1 MWQQRCLTSCFLDRP
16 FMEARRFGLTL
27 KPAIASWRKQMSKL
41 ETFGTYCD
49 ADSSEKRIKSIVV
62 KSRDRTAL
70 EYQFSQFFY
79 DVDDVADFD
88 EDMKSLWA
96 RLAKIA
102 SILRCRRGATILYLT
117 DATGLSPATVRSCIR
132 MLIDLGGEV
141 ELESDGYLNA
151 DVFVL
156 HN

>member
-1 MWQQRCLTSCFLDRP
+1 
-16 FMEARRFGLTL
+16 
-27 KPAIASWRKQMSKL
+27 MSKL

-49 ADSSEKRIKSIVV
+49 ADSPEKRIKSIVV

-70 EYQFSQFFY
+70 KYQFSQFFY
-79 DVDDVADFD
+79 DVDDVANFD
-88 EDMKSLWA
+88 EDMKSLWS

-141 ELESDGYLNA
+141 ELGSDGYLNA
-151 DVFVL
+151 DVFIL

>member
-1 MWQQRCLTSCFLDRP
+1 
-16 FMEARRFGLTL
+16 
-27 KPAIASWRKQMSKL
+27 MSKS

-62 KSRDRTAL
+62 KSRDRTAQR
-70 EYQFSQFFY
+70 YQFSHFFY

-88 EDMKSLWA
+88 EDMKSLWTS
-96 RLAKIA
+96 LAKIA
-102 SILRCRRGATILYLT
+102 SLLRCRRGATILYLT

-132 MLIDLGGEV
+132 MLIDLGGEI
-141 ELESDGYLNA
+141 ELGSDGYLNA
-151 DVFVL
+151 DVFTL

>member
-1 MWQQRCLTSCFLDRP
+1 MLD
-16 FMEARRFGLTL
+16 
-27 KPAIASWRKQMSKL
+27 SWRKQMSKM

-49 ADSSEKRIKSIVV
+49 ADSSEKRIKSFVI
-62 KSRDRTAL
+62 KSRDRTSQR
-70 EYQFSQFFY
+70 YQFSKFFH
-79 DVDDVADFD
+79 DVNEVADFD
-88 EDMKSLWA
+88 KDMKSLWA
-96 RLAKIA
+96 SLANIA

-117 DATGLSPATVRSCIR
+117 DATGLSSATVRSCIR

-141 ELESDGYLNA
+141 ELGSDGYLNA